1 MMMWR
6 IPLSI
11 LSSTGVRRVLEVEKM
26 TVMETV
32 LRKRK
37 KNRGVVINS
46 LVGPILLSLTT
57 LPIEGL
63 LIIIRRGWQTPWL
76 T

>member
-63 LIIIRRGWQTPWL
+63 LIIIRRGWQTLWL

>member
-11 LSSTGVRRVLEVEKM
+11 LSSAGVRRVLEVEEM
-26 TVMETV
+26 TVMVIV

-37 KNRGVVINS
+37 RKK
-46 LVGPILLSLTT
+46 
-57 LPIEGL
+57 IE
-63 LIIIRRGWQTPWL
+63 RWSSAAW
-76 T
+76 